1 MRQALM
7 LLGALAMTGALTET
21 LADDYPDG
29 CVSCHVQ
36 AETDSR
42 LNTLLSNIGHGR
54 GGERTKEI
62 PIGCN
67 RCHAPDGS
75 GNAPSIRKLVHSIHY
90 EAAEQNRFVTQYGGD
105 CRSCHSLD
113 SATGDVG
120 IKTGERN
127 WTFSVLHPEEE
138 AAAPAE

>member
-42 LNTLLSNIGHGR
+42 LNTPQWQPD
-54 GGERTKEI
+54 EI
-62 PIGCN
+62 I
-67 RCHAPDGS
+67 
-75 GNAPSIRKLVHSIHY
+75 V
-90 EAAEQNRFVTQYGGD
+90 E
-105 CRSCHSLD
+105 
-113 SATGDVG
+113 
-120 IKTGERN
+120 
-127 WTFSVLHPEEE
+127 
-138 AAAPAE
+138 